1 MDKSN
6 ILKGFNNHFEDFL
19 EDISIIFPTNNDIH
33 TSKTALLLLRKANPK
48 KIINIWY
55 KFVYLKYHDEINKEN
70 IDFLITKDYS
80 DDIKNIDNGSSKVLE
95 AIDKVRQPLKDLN
108 TENKNKCIQYLKNLN
123 SLSNIYIN

>member
-1 MDKSN
+1 MDKRN

-19 EDISIIFPTNNDIH
+19 EDISIIFPTNNDIQ

-55 KFVYLKYHDEINKEN
+55 RFVYLKYNDEINKEN
-70 IDFLITKDYS
+70 IDFFLTKDYS
-80 DDIKNIDNGSSKVLE
+80 DDIKNIDSGSSKVLD

-108 TENKNKCIQYLKNLN
+108 IENKNKCIQYLKNLN